1 MLKLLLTKL
10 GFSDAKV
17 GVKGYISSLFGQE
30 KKVYTSP
37 LREERE
43 RFESDAKDQLLKLKE
58 KGLSIPVFT
67 L

>member
-1 MLKLLLTKL
+1 MGL
-10 GFSDAKV
+10 GAV
-17 GVKGYISSLFGQE
+17 FGQA
-30 KKVYTSP
+30 KTRKSP

-43 RFESDAKDQLLKLKE
+43 RFESDVKDQLLKLKE